1 MRQSYLKNAALLTGS
16 DVVLRLAGMGLRIW
30 LANELGGE
38 GMGLYQLVLA
48 VYSLFITLATAGVSV
63 AATRL
68 MAEELSGP
76 ASARGAAR
84 GMLRRLLAARTCAG
98 AVCRCDCRLATG
110 RILRPGCGLAMSAPL
125 VLYAFQ
131 RWECHGW
138 RSSAVL
144 RGFFIARRHVAPNV
158 FSQLTEQT
166 VRIALVALALTR
178 TEGLAVGVR
187 CMLVLGATAV
197 SEAVSALCMLA
208 FYRRDARSAFAGQKA
223 VRPADPARRLW
234 EILWPVEGGRVLAS
248 ALHTAENM
256 LVPACLAVYLITRAG
271 APPRWSSTEN

>member
-1 MRQSYLKNAALLTGS
+1 M
-16 DVVLRLAGMGLRIW
+16 
-30 LANELGGE
+30 
-38 GMGLYQLVLA
+38 
-48 VYSLFITLATAGVSV
+48 
-63 AATRL
+63 
-68 MAEELSGP
+68 
-76 ASARGAAR
+76 
-84 GMLRRLLAARTCAG
+84 C
-98 AVCRCDCRLATG
+98 
-110 RILRPGCGLAMSAPL
+110 
-125 VLYAFQ
+125 
-131 RWECHGW
+131 
-138 RSSAVL
+138 
-144 RGFFIARRHVAPNV
+144 

-256 LVPACLAVYLITRAG
+256 LVPACLAVYLINAG
-271 APPRWSSTEN
+271 GRTAALEQYGELKGMALPLLTFPFGLLGSLSVLLMPEITQAHIEGQTAG

>member
-1 MRQSYLKNAALLTGS
+1 M
-16 DVVLRLAGMGLRIW
+16 
-30 LANELGGE
+30 
-38 GMGLYQLVLA
+38 A
-48 VYSLFITLATAGVSV
+48 V
-63 AATRL
+63 
-68 MAEELSGP
+68 
-76 ASARGAAR
+76 
-84 GMLRRLLAARTCAG
+84 
-98 AVCRCDCRLATG
+98 
-110 RILRPGCGLAMSAPL
+110 
-125 VLYAFQ
+125 
-131 RWECHGW
+131 
-138 RSSAVL
+138 SAVL

-197 SEAVSALCMLA
+197 SEAVSALCMLV

-223 VRPADPARRLW
+223 VCPADPARRLW

-256 LVPACLAVYLITRAG
+256 LVPACLAVYLINAG
-271 APPRWSSTEN
+271 GRTAALEQYGELKGMALPSAWACRS